1 MDEKKGGI
9 RKDENNLSLRLKK
22 AFDFSPFPKDA
33 KGILRTCLWL
43 APLLFLLD
51 LLSKWIVVWTL
62 GNDVGGI
69 LVGGKAEVIPNF
81 FYIHLTF
88 NEGMA
93 FGIGDGE
100 AWARGLLAAISFLGA
115 GVILYFWLRHI
126 KKNDLFA
133 NILFAMTFAGA
144 LGNAI
149 DRAFYWENIV
159 GFNGVVDF
167 FEFYLFGINNA
178 PFAIFNVADA
188 LLVVGVILAVILMAV
203 RSIKETRKE
212 EKGEG
217 DGAK

>member
-1 MDEKKGGI
+1 
-9 RKDENNLSLRLKK
+9 
-22 AFDFSPFPKDA
+22 
-33 KGILRTCLWL
+33 
-43 APLLFLLD
+43 
-51 LLSKWIVVWTL
+51 
-62 GNDVGGI
+62 
-69 LVGGKAEVIPNF
+69 
-81 FYIHLTF
+81 
-88 NEGMA
+88 MA

-159 GFNGVVDF
+159 EFNGVVDF